1 MKERAASPPHGPKY
15 PIMQLPDPAI
25 VSIQLSTRR
34 KTLLANTRKTA
45 LLLLIVIA
53 GVVPALAQKTELAIG
68 VGGYFP
74 VNLTGVGTALAIEGT
89 FSHSLVAVPL
99 AAVYLDVPVVGTV
112 KSTVRSFGLTS
123 AASYSALFVAP
134 GLKLKLAPG
143 FFVSPWMAIGGGLAH
158 FGASSGLA
166 ALSGTTGSTNTGVF
180 DVGGGLDVK
189 VAPFVSLRGEVRDFY
204 SGGLGL
210 SLATFNQ
217 RQHNIIT
224 TAGVVL
230 RF

>member
-1 MKERAASPPHGPKY
+1 M
-15 PIMQLPDPAI
+15 I
-25 VSIQLSTRR
+25 T
-34 KTLLANTRKTA
+34 TLCA
-45 LLLLIVIA
+45 
-53 GVVPALAQKTELAIG
+53 VPALAQKTELAIG
-68 VGGYFP
+68 AGGYFP
-74 VNLTGVGTALAIEGT
+74 INLTGVGNAVAIEGT
-89 FSHSLVAVPL
+89 LSHRIAEVPL
-99 AAVYLDVPVVGTV
+99 AALYLDVPVVGSL

-123 AASYSALFVAP
+123 SASYSALFVAP

-143 FFVSPWMAIGGGLAH
+143 FFVSPWLAAGGGLAH

-166 ALSGTTGSTNTGVF
+166 AAGGSSGSTNTGVF
-180 DVGGGLDVK
+180 DVGGGLDAK
-189 VAPFVSLRGEVRDFY
+189 VAPYVSLRGEVRDFY

-217 RQHNIIT
+217 RQHNIVT